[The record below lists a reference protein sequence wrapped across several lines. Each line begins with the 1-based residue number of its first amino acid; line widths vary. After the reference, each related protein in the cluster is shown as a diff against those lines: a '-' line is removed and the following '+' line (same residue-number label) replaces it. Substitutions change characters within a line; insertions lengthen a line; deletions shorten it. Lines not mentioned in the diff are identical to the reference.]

1 MEASK
6 VDSFINNSYLSNMT
20 LPLPTRGQLER
31 SLSQRVQALYRT
43 QLGQQPSKVQCSISD
58 GKVFL
63 VLEDSITKPE
73 QVLLQQGQTK
83 LAEQV
88 RDDLSKAW
96 SEQLRDAIKEITG
109 ISVVD
114 MMTDATLETGRVGTI
129 AVLAEAPQYRESGR
143 RSKDDDMPSN
153 GDESDSPDR

>member
-1 MEASK
+1 
-6 VDSFINNSYLSNMT
+6 MT
-20 LPLPTRGQLER
+20 SSLPTRGQLER
-31 SLSQRVQALYRT
+31 SLSQKIQALYRA

-73 QVLLQQGQTK
+73 QVLLQQGQTE

-88 RDDLSKAW
+88 RDDLSKAL
-96 SEQLRDAIKEITG
+96 SHQLKDAITEVTG

-129 AVLAEAPQYRESGR
+129 AVLAEPPQYRESGR
-143 RSKDDDMPSN
+143 RFKDEDMPSN
-153 GDESDSPDR
+153 EDE